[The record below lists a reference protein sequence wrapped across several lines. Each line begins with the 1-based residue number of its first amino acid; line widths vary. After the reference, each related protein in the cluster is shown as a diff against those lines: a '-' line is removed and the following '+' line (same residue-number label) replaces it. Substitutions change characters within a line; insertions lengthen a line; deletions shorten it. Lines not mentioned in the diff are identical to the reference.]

1 MFSGESYVRSIKPI
15 VDFVGASILLLLFSP
30 LIIITG
36 IAIVLDSKGPV
47 FADIPERV
55 GKDKK
60 PFKILKFRSMIQNA
74 HQLLRTDKKFAK
86 LLEEYKKNSY
96 KLTDDPRVTRV
107 GKIIRKYSIDEVP
120 QFINVLRGE
129 MSIVGPRA
137 YYLDEFIDQ
146 QKKYPHTKKLI
157 NKVISV
163 KPGITGIWQ
172 VSGRSE
178 INFDKRV
185 ELDAQYVDNVSLWK
199 DIIIILKTPWAMVSG
214 KGAV

>member
-1 MFSGESYVRSIKPI
+1 MSGENYIRYVKPI
-15 VDFVGASILLLLFSP
+15 VDYTGALFLLIIFSP
-30 LIIITG
+30 LIIITA
-36 IAIVLDSKGPV
+36 IAIKLNSPGPI

-60 PFKILKFRSMIQNA
+60 PFKIYKFRSMIENA
-74 HQLLRTDKKFAK
+74 HSLLRTDEKFK
-86 LLEEYKKNSY
+86 QLFEEYKKNSY
-96 KLTDDPRVTRV
+96 KLDNDPRVTFV
-107 GKIIRKYSIDEVP
+107 GKYIRKYSIDEVP
-120 QFINVLRGE
+120 QFINVLKGE

-146 QKKYPHTKKLI
+146 QKKFPKTKKVI

-185 ELDAQYVDNVSLWK
+185 ALDAQYVENVSLWK
-199 DIIIILKTPWAMVSG
+199 DLWIILKTPWAMISG